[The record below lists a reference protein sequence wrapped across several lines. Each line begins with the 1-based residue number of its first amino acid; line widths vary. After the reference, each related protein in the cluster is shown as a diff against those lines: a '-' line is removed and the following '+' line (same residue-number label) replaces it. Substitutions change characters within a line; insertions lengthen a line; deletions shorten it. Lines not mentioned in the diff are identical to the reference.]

1 MKQMNSEFCNYMLL
15 ILFALYL
22 MTGCSSAANEI
33 VISVHENSPQLDFA
47 LDELKSVL
55 LEKGKDMKLSNHGD
69 PGIEFLIQADNKKLN
84 SEGFSLQKSR
94 EGITVIAKDH
104 AGAMYGGLELAE
116 QISLYGLDGIK
127 DIERAPYMKM
137 RGIKFNIPL
146 DVRTPSYTD
155 PCDAAQNNIAEMWSF
170 EFWKDC
176 IDNLAKNRYN
186 YISLWSLHPFPSM
199 VKVPEYPDVAL
210 ADVQRSTVEWKE
222 YYSGLGLG
230 FDAPEI
236 INNVEV
242 LMEMT
247 IEEKIEFWR
256 KVMAYGKSRN
266 VDFYVVT
273 WNIFVNGTK
282 GQYGITDNIDNPVTR
297 DYFRKSVSQM
307 FQTYNDLAGM
317 GLTTGENMPGAS
329 QEEKENWAFD
339 TYAEGMMDVAR
350 LQPDRK
356 FKFLHRQHM
365 TGAKAIAD
373 RFAQLGEMENI
384 EFLFS
389 FKYAKAHVFSSI
401 NQPYCNDFVKD
412 IEGMK
417 TIWTLRNDDNYHYR
431 WGAPDFVRDFIKN
444 IPYEV
449 SEGFYYGSDQW
460 IWGREFLSLDPE
472 TPRQV
477 EVAKHWYH
485 WMIWGRLGYD
495 PELPNERFI
504 SILDTYFPEVNGE
517 MLFNAWQEASMIYP
531 VTTGFHWGSLDF
543 QWYIEGCKSR
553 PGPAQTV
560 SGFHDVNRFI
570 SLPPHPGVD
579 YQSIPD
585 YVLMIKSKGE
595 TKLVSPLEISQR
607 LHDHSDKAL
616 HILTQLNSGNNKE
629 LGKTLGDIRTM
640 AYLGKYY
647 AHKIAGATHLELARN
662 ISSGSDEA
670 RELSVDELT
679 QAAGFWKLYMENAG
693 KAYKNPLWTNRVGY
707 VDWKQIYDWV
717 MEDIEIARNL

>member
-1 MKQMNSEFCNYMLL
+1 MKRFKCSIPVILIFTLISLMLGSCTNSSKVFTIAYDVDSEQQA
-15 ILFALYL
+15 FAVDALTRSL
-22 MTGCSSAANEI
+22 EASGHDVEI
-33 VISVHENSPQLDFA
+33 VSEEGGITFSISED
-47 LDELKSVL
+47 
-55 LEKGKDMKLSNHGD
+55 LE
-69 PGIEFLIQADNKKLN
+69 E
-84 SEGFSLQKSR
+84 EGFSLTKGGDKNILIKGGDQ
-94 EGITVIAKDH
+94 

-116 QISLYGLDGIK
+116 QIRIFGLEGVK
-127 DIERAPYMKM
+127 PIERNPYMKM

-155 PCDAAQNNIAEMWSF
+155 PCDAAQQNIAEMWSF
-170 EFWKDC
+170 DFWKSC
-176 IDNLAKNRYN
+176 IDELALNRYN

-199 VKVPEYPDVAL
+199 VKVPEYPNVAL
-210 ADVQRSTVEWKE
+210 EDVQRSTVEWKE
-222 YYSGLGLG
+222 YYSGLGKG

-242 LMEMT
+242 LKVMS
-247 IEEKIEFWR
+247 IEEKMDFWQ

-273 WNIFVNGTK
+273 WNIFNNGTN
-282 GQYGITDNIDNPVTR
+282 GQYGITDEIDNPITK

-307 FQTYNDLAGM
+307 FLTYPDLAGI
-317 GLTTGENMPGAS
+317 GLTTGENMPGSS
-329 QEEKENWAFD
+329 QEEKEDWAFD

-350 LQPDRK
+350 LQPERK
-356 FKFLHRQHM
+356 FTFLHRQHM

-373 RFAQLGEMENI
+373 KFAPLGEMDNI

-389 FKYAKAHVFSSI
+389 FKYAKAHVFSSV

-431 WGAPDFVRDFIKN
+431 WGAPDFVREFIKN

-495 PELPNERFI
+495 PNLSNERFMA
-504 SILDTYFPEVNGE
+504 ILDAHFPEVDGKT
-517 MLFNAWQEASMIYP
+517 LFTAWQEASMIYP
-531 VTTGFHWGSLDF
+531 LTTGFHWGSLDF

-553 PGPAQTV
+553 PGPAGNKT
-560 SGFHDVNRFI
+560 GFHDVNRFI
-570 SLPPHPGVD
+570 TLPPHPGVD

-585 YVLMIKSKGE
+585 YTAMIKSGGE
-595 TKLVSPLEISQR
+595 TDLVSPLEISKR
-607 LHDHSDKAL
+607 LHNHSDMALQTLEKLKAED
-616 HILTQLNSGNNKE
+616 NKE
-629 LGKTLGDIRTM
+629 LDKTLKDIRAM

-647 AHKIAGATHLELARN
+647 AHKVAGATELDLARKLD
-662 ISSGSDEA
+662 SGNEEA
-670 RELSVDELT
+670 RGRSVEELT
-679 QAAGFWKLYMENAG
+679 SAAEYWKLYTDIAG

-707 VDWKQIYDWV
+707 VDWKQISEWV
-717 MEDIEIARNL
+717 ELDIAIARGEE

>member
-1 MKQMNSEFCNYMLL
+1 MKRFKCSIPVILIFTLISLMLGSCTNSSKVFTIAYDVDSEQQA
-15 ILFALYL
+15 FAVDALTRSL
-22 MTGCSSAANEI
+22 EKSGHDVEI
-33 VISVHENSPQLDFA
+33 VSEEGGITFSISED
-47 LDELKSVL
+47 
-55 LEKGKDMKLSNHGD
+55 LE
-69 PGIEFLIQADNKKLN
+69 E
-84 SEGFSLQKSR
+84 EGFSLTKGGDKNILIKGGDQ
-94 EGITVIAKDH
+94 

-116 QISLYGLDGIK
+116 QIRIFGLEGVK
-127 DIERAPYMKM
+127 PIERNPYMKM

-155 PCDAAQNNIAEMWSF
+155 PCDAAQQNIAEMWSF
-170 EFWKDC
+170 DFWKSC
-176 IDNLAKNRYN
+176 IDELALNRYN

-199 VKVPEYPDVAL
+199 VKVPEYPNVAL

-222 YYSGLGLG
+222 SYSGLGKG

-242 LMEMT
+242 LKVMS
-247 IEEKIEFWR
+247 IEEKMNFWQ

-273 WNIFVNGTK
+273 WNIFNNGTN
-282 GQYGITDNIDNPVTR
+282 GQYGITDEIDNPITK

-307 FQTYNDLAGM
+307 FLTYPDLAGI
-317 GLTTGENMPGAS
+317 GLTTGENMPGSS
-329 QEEKENWAFD
+329 QEEKEDWAFD

-350 LQPDRK
+350 LQPERK
-356 FKFLHRQHM
+356 FTFLHRQHM

-373 RFAQLGEMENI
+373 KFAPLGEMDNI

-389 FKYAKAHVFSSI
+389 FKYAKAHVFSSV

-431 WGAPDFVRDFIKN
+431 WGAPDFVREFIKN

-495 PELPNERFI
+495 PNLSNERFMA
-504 SILDTYFPEVNGE
+504 ILDAHFPEVDGKT
-517 MLFNAWQEASMIYP
+517 LFTAWQEASMIYP
-531 VTTGFHWGSLDF
+531 LTTGFHWGSLDF

-553 PGPAQTV
+553 PGPAGNKT
-560 SGFHDVNRFI
+560 GFHDVNRFI
-570 SLPPHPGVD
+570 TLPPHPGVD

-585 YVLMIKSKGE
+585 YTAMIKSGGE
-595 TKLVSPLEISQR
+595 TDLVSPLEISKR
-607 LHDHSDKAL
+607 LHNHSDMALQTLEKLKAED
-616 HILTQLNSGNNKE
+616 NKE
-629 LGKTLGDIRTM
+629 LDKTLKDIRAM

-647 AHKIAGATHLELARN
+647 AHKVAGATELDLARKLD
-662 ISSGSDEA
+662 SGNKEA
-670 RELSVDELT
+670 RGRSVEELT
-679 QAAGFWKLYMENAG
+679 SAAEYWKLYTDIAG

-707 VDWKQIYDWV
+707 VDWKQISEWV
-717 MEDIEIARNL
+717 ELDIDIARGEE